1 MAIVT
6 GGLHGRPRGNVDGI
20 IYGSAR
26 TRTGKVVTAREFV
39 IPTNPD
45 TPLQRIQRRKFS
57 ASLFAVRHLT
67 SSLWKEDFNRAIGQ
81 LPGFQS
87 MMSIVLLNTDD
98 TFMFNTPPDVPLGN
112 LHFPAT
118 FDVTPNILVGGGIS
132 YDWSDEVGLN
142 GTAADVLV
150 VFGIVKEETAEG
162 ERLAINFIETA
173 TRADT
178 TLDVDTTQIST
189 LWQAAAYFQGA
200 GVAEGLLSFC
210 RFTEVESA
218 AEPG

>member
-39 IPTNPD
+39 IPTNPN
-45 TPLQRIQRRKFS
+45 TPLQIIQRRKFS
-57 ASLFAVRHLT
+57 ASLFATRHLT
-67 SSLWKEDFNRAIGQ
+67 SSLWESDFNRAIGQ

-87 MMSIVLLNTDD
+87 MMSIILLNTDD
-98 TFMFNTPPDVPLGN
+98 TFNFNTPPDTPLGN

-118 FDVTPNILVGGGIS
+118 FGVTPNVVVEGGIT
-132 YDWSDEVGLN
+132 YDWSAEVGLN

-150 VFGIVKEETAEG
+150 VFGIVKEETAAG
-162 ERLAINFIETA
+162 ERFAVNFIETA
-173 TRADT
+173 TRADL
-178 TLDVDTTQIST
+178 TLDVVTGKTST
-189 LWQAAAYFQGA
+189 LFQAAAYFQGA
-200 GVAEGLLSFC
+200 GVAEGLLSLN

-218 AEPG
+218 PQPG